1 MMKRIPICIALLVTA
16 GLIILSPQ
24 IFDFAGVAG
33 MLGLAVGI
41 IGVLGLGAQFSEP
54 REDQ

>member
-1 MMKRIPICIALLVTA
+1 MKRIPICIALLVTA